1 MRNCSSALF
10 VCAAVVA
17 LSATACTSDPASPS
31 GGGNAPQLTAPAV
44 DAPSDD
50 EQLSTLRPT
59 LVVRNGTSSATGSR
73 TYEFQV
79 STSDTFATI
88 NVSRGG
94 IAESASGKTS
104 FAVDSDLQS
113 TTRYFWR
120 ARVTQGSSNSDW
132 SAMGRFKTKA
142 VGFNRPGELF
152 DPLIAEETVGERFGS
167 TSFVAGKGLTL
178 NSATSYVRYALPAT
192 VSSGEFSMEIEGLR
206 PNATVAGKPRL
217 FSMLNG
223 TGRLDLSKYQM
234 NVQYRG
240 SQGNPDNAIAFKA
253 VWGDDDMKLEPDLGE
268 RQQSIRILDPARTY
282 FWQATWNALTF
293 RLVVREDGPAGN
305 VIYDRSETSS
315 PGYGPYAPVPHY
327 AYLGANEAALGGED
341 GTFTNITIRNVWLG
355 DRPRPTSLGSA
366 LRVQ

>member
-1 MRNCSSALF
+1 
-10 VCAAVVA
+10 
-17 LSATACTSDPASPS
+17 
-31 GGGNAPQLTAPAV
+31 
-44 DAPSDD
+44 
-50 EQLSTLRPT
+50 
-59 LVVRNGTSSATGSR
+59 
-73 TYEFQV
+73 
-79 STSDTFATI
+79 
-88 NVSRGG
+88 
-94 IAESASGKTS
+94 
-104 FAVDSDLQS
+104 
-113 TTRYFWR
+113 
-120 ARVTQGSSNSDW
+120 
-132 SAMGRFKTKA
+132 
-142 VGFNRPGELF
+142 
-152 DPLIAEETVGERFGS
+152 
-167 TSFVAGKGLTL
+167 
-178 NSATSYVRYALPAT
+178 
-192 VSSGEFSMEIEGLR
+192 
-206 PNATVAGKPRL
+206 
-217 FSMLNG
+217 MLNG

-327 AYLGANEAALGGED
+327 AYLGANEVALGGED

-355 DRPRPTSLGSA
+355 DKPRPTSLGSA